1 MTHHDGQEDHEGKKK
16 VNKSLLRTSCPLCA
30 SWKIERVV
38 GFRSVLVRLL
48 DSVIPAR
55 SAGIQADM
63 DVSGCILHTWI
74 PAIHAGK
81 TKLSIF
87 MFVGERKLMKHFV
100 VNSVPENL
108 L

>member
-1 MTHHDGQEDHEGKKK
+1 
-16 VNKSLLRTSCPLCA
+16 
-30 SWKIERVV
+30 
-38 GFRSVLVRLL
+38 
-48 DSVIPAR
+48 
-55 SAGIQADM
+55 M